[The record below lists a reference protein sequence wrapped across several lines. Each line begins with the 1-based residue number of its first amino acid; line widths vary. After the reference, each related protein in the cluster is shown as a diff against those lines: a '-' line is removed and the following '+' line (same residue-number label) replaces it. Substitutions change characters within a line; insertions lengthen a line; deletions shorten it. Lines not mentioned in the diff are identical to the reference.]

1 MSGFLSYSRL
11 DAEAP
16 IDGKWIDRLDAVL
29 QRQVSAELGDR
40 QLEIWRDRRKL
51 LFGDRWAE
59 EIERTLDGA
68 DLFFCVLSPG
78 WLKSKWCRR
87 EYARWREEHPGDEAF
102 VIRFRAV
109 DKTASDIVE
118 HLDLLEELRAYQHVD
133 LENPTDMAEIE
144 IDRKLAAMS
153 RDLATKIKCLRAS
166 AGPLI
171 PREADREPR
180 SPPPPVPLNDRRRI
194 VDGYVDMPSQD
205 SDRVLLDIGFIGR
218 AVTEV
223 PGGGRVVFGARAAT
237 LTTEVTEGR
246 ITEVRPNFGRG
257 YSPPRVAVQVQP
269 TAGRVQRHMDIHNCD
284 GGTLSGNPFR
294 DRGEGGGPVELFSVE
309 NAGPTL
315 IVSALVRLDVTGIAV
330 QEHPPSCADRTEQE
344 DREAKL
350 LKLAELILKKHGSR
364 YKLGEYRRGET

>member
-1 MSGFLSYSRL
+1 MIGFLSYSRL

-29 QRQVSAELGDR
+29 QGQVSAELGDR

-51 LFGDRWAE
+51 LFGDRWAQ

-68 DLFFCVLSPG
+68 DLFFCVLSQG
-78 WLKSKWCRR
+78 WVKSEWCRR
-87 EYARWREEHPGDEAF
+87 EYARWREKHPGDEAF

-109 DKTASDIVE
+109 DKTASDIAE
-118 HLDLLEELRAYQHVD
+118 HLDLLEELRAYQHVE
-133 LENPTDMAEIE
+133 LENPTSMPEIE

-153 RDLATKIKCLRAS
+153 RDLATKIRCLRAS
-166 AGPLI
+166 AEPLV

-194 VDGYVDMPSQD
+194 VDGYVDMPSQG

-246 ITEVRPNFGRG
+246 ITEVRPDFGRG
-257 YSPPRVAVQVQP
+257 YSPPRVAVHVQP
-269 TAGRVQRHMDIHNCD
+269 TAGRVQRHMDIHDCD
-284 GGTLSGNPFR
+284 GGTLSGNPLR
-294 DRGEGGGPVELFSVE
+294 DRGEDGGPIELFSVE
-309 NAGPTL
+309 NAGTTL
-315 IVSALVRLDVTGIAV
+315 IVSAMVRLDVTGIAV

-350 LKLAELILKKHGSR
+350 LKLAELVLKKHGSR